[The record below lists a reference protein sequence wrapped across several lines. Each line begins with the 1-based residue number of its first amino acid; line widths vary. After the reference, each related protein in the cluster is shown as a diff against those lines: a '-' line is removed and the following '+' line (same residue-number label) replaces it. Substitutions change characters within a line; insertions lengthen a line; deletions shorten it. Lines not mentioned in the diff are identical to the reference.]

1 MPRNKSLR
9 DLPPEKRTRLRLK
22 KSQKITLL
30 RRCNKKRELLN
41 RKRPSKLLK
50 TQLEVRKNRI
60 KKCLKRK
67 KLRSNQRLKNLKS
80 KLLPNLRPIP
90 LMILWLKWPLAPKRP
105 KSKTQLRKSKNQRR
119 ELVKPSRRQ
128 R

>member
-67 KLRSNQRLKNLKS
+67 KLRSNRRLKNLKS
-80 KLLPNLRPIP
+80 KLLQNLRLIP

-105 KSKTQLRKSKNQRR
+105 KSKTQLRKSKNLRR